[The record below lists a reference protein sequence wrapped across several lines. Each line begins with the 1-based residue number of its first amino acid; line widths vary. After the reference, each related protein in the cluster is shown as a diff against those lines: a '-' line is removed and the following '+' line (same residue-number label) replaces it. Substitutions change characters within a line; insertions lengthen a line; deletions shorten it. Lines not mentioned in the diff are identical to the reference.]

1 MDELLTDCL
10 GEEDDDGQ
18 IEYIRKLYYEFIISV
33 DDKFKWT
40 RKKRNKTCNFEFINM
55 AYYFSIADSNKIDLH
70 ILKIYIKEN
79 RK

>member
-1 MDELLTDCL
+1 MTMD
-10 GEEDDDGQ
+10 
-18 IEYIRKLYYEFIISV
+18 KLNIYVSCITNSSYTV